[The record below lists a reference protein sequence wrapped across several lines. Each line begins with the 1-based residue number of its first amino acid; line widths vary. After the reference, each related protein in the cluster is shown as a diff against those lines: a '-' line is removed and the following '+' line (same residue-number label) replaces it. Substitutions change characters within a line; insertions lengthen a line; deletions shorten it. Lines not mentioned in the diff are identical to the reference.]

1 MTAIN
6 DRLAIY
12 RPHIVREMREIVGE
26 DPARLYSWMRYHL
39 GWEDAQGRP
48 AETSPGKLLRPASL
62 LLAAEALGGELEQ
75 ALPAAAA
82 VQLVHDFSL
91 LHDDIEDASETRR
104 GRATLWTLTGIA
116 QAINAGDGMY
126 TLSRLALLRLRERG
140 AGERRTLEAISEL
153 EQACLR
159 LIEGQQLDISFE
171 DRDRVTRDDYLAMI
185 EGKTAALLAA
195 CFAMGARVAAAPEE
209 SVAAMREFGRC
220 CGLAFQAADDLLG
233 IWGDPAV
240 TGKPVGDDLI
250 SRKQTYPVIV
260 AIESGEA
267 PALEAAYGDRSR
279 AAIDIAALAA
289 EIEAAGGREATELMA
304 AEQVEAALAA
314 LAPLSLG
321 DDGALFAELAELLA
335 ARDA

>member
-12 RPHIVREMREIVGE
+12 RPHVVREMRDIVGD
-26 DPARLYSWMRYHL
+26 DPAPLYSWMRYHL
-39 GWEDAQGRP
+39 GWEDTQGHP
-48 AETSPGKLLRPASL
+48 AETSPGKLLRPAAL
-62 LLAAEALGGELEQ
+62 LLAAEALGGEIEQ

-91 LHDDIEDASETRR
+91 LHDDIEDVSETRR
-104 GRATLWTLTGIA
+104 GRATLWTITGIA

-126 TLSRLALLRLRERG
+126 TLSRLALLRLRDRG
-140 AGERRTLEAISEL
+140 LDAQRTLEVITEL
-153 EQACLR
+153 EHACLR

-171 DRDRVTRDDYLAMI
+171 DRSTVSHDEYLAMI

-195 CFAMGARVAAAPEE
+195 CFAMGAQVAGAPED
-209 SVAAMREFGRC
+209 SVDAMREFGRQV
-220 CGLAFQAADDLLG
+220 GLAFQAADDLLG

-250 SRKQTYPVIV
+250 SRKQTYPVIA

-267 PALEAAYGDRSR
+267 PALASAYRDHPD
-279 AAIDIAALAA
+279 AAIDIAALAD
-289 EIEAAGGREATELMA
+289 EIEAAGARAATERLA
-304 AEQVEAALAA
+304 ADQVEAAMSA
-314 LAPLSLG
+314 LTPLSLG
-321 DDGALFAELAELLA
+321 DDRALFAELAELLS